1 MKKLLAIFTLIII
14 GYLTYSCGL
23 SEDTVAKVGK
33 KTITLDDYKFVLQ
46 RRFPQKPFAKID
58 SSQRMSILNYMI
70 KKYLQA
76 NAAIDLKLD
85 TTRIYQTELA
95 EYRARLI
102 GNKYF
107 ERVIVDKMI
116 SEDQLRKNFEQQR
129 EEVKARHILISYK
142 GARGSKSD
150 RTKEEALKLAQKIAK
165 EAKTGKLSFNYLA
178 EKYSDDPSAKTNK
191 GDLGYFTW
199 GQMVDPFQKVA
210 FALKPGQISEP
221 VETVYGYHI
230 IKVEDHRKN
239 PFFDENNYEQ
249 QKMEIK
255 RNLYFAKQDSG
266 RKLWEEHKKELKK
279 KYAATILNENVEKV
293 ANIAKEK
300 QNSGYYKPKNYSD
313 KEKNIVLATWNNGKL
328 ILDDLFLLYGGRRF
342 SFIRKRLTD
351 AKKFEKVVDQVLLQK
366 LVEQEARRL
375 GIFDEFEVRTDLKD
389 FQIQKLSA
397 LALRKE
403 VKEKVKPTKE
413 EVKKYYEEHQKEFVK
428 PAEIEIWEIYVKDK
442 NKAEKV
448 LALAKRGYNFERLA
462 EKYTEDKYYQKK
474 KGYIGFK
481 SKNRRGAVSKK
492 AFEIGENQIGGP
504 IKYRTGYVVIKTGKM
519 HPETIRSFEEAY
531 NQAKAKLRNKQ
542 LKDRREQ
549 WEQELKD
556 RYSVKINYKIV
567 ENLQ

>member
-46 RRFPQKPFAKID
+46 RRFPQKPLAKID

-76 NAAIDLKLD
+76 NDAIDLKLD

-95 EYRARLI
+95 EYTARLI

-279 KYAATILNENVEKV
+279 KYAATILKENVEKV

-300 QNSGYYKPKNYSD
+300 QNSGYYKPKNYSN
-313 KEKNIVLATWNNGKL
+313 KEKNIVLATWSNGKL
-328 ILDDLFLLYGGRRF
+328 TLDDLFLLYGGRRF
-342 SFIRKRLTD
+342 EFIRKRLTD
-351 AKKFEKVVDQVLLQK
+351 PKKFEKVVDQVLLQK

-413 EVKKYYEEHQKEFVK
+413 EVRKYYEEHQKEFVK

-442 NKAEKV
+442 KKAEKV

-474 KGYIGFK
+474 KGYLGFK

-492 AFEIGENQIGGP
+492 AFEIGENQVAGP

-556 RYSVKINYKIV
+556 RYSVKINYKVV